1 MVVVFSVTQLP
12 KWITSFYLLYK
23 DTQAIT
29 AKENDPV
36 FKLLIKSIS
45 YNAPKIWSPWPPY
58 TLFVRIMRIFV
69 DKSHYRYELCSL
81 MSDPISLSVDVL
93 FKGPLGAI
101 HLKNDRKILSIL
113 DPLCLIWPF
122 DGKNYQ

>member
-1 MVVVFSVTQLP
+1 
-12 KWITSFYLLYK
+12 
-23 DTQAIT
+23 
-29 AKENDPV
+29 
-36 FKLLIKSIS
+36 
-45 YNAPKIWSPWPPY
+45 
-58 TLFVRIMRIFV
+58 MRIFV